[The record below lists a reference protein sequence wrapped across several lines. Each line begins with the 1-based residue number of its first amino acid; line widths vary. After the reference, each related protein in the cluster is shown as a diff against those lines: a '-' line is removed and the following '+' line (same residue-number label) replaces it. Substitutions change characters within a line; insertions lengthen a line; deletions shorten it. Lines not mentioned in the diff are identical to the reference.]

1 MSSLFGTLWTA
12 KSSLFANQV
21 ALQTASNNVSNAG
34 TKGYSRQR
42 VDMVESR
49 PETLPYGQ
57 VGTGVTVDSIR
68 RIRDQFLD
76 QQFLRAQESLS
87 KTQAEHDTWSQIEAI
102 LGEPSTDTGLQ
113 ADMDR
118 FFTSLQDL
126 ASYPT
131 DLTTRRTVLE
141 QAQTLSGTF
150 NRLDTDLDSLTR
162 NLETEITGR
171 VTEANDILKELADLN
186 GQIQAVTITGNS
198 PNALLDRRDLLLDN
212 LSGLIGVNRFF
223 RPDGTAVVTMSGGG
237 GVVLDGV
244 TAGTL
249 GTQLSPATDS
259 YDLTLNGNVVTPTEG
274 KIAGLLASRN
284 DPTGYVKYT
293 RAQLDTMAATLISQ
307 INQIQAAGAGT
318 AGVQSSTSQAAVSDP
333 TAPLV
338 SAGLPVPI
346 TVPGS
351 FGVFVYDATGAVT
364 TSGTVNVTATTSLN
378 DLATQ
383 LNGLGGLTATVS
395 AGRLT
400 VSAPAGSTFRLANDT
415 SQALTALGVNGVF
428 TGTDAGTIGV
438 NAELLAR
445 PELLSAGYPDPA
457 TGAVG
462 GADNR
467 AALDMV
473 AVGQAKLLSGGTAT
487 LSDFYG
493 ATVGVVGARTA
504 ATANQAES
512 QDLVVKSIDT
522 QRKQVS
528 DVSIDEEMTDMIR
541 FQRAF
546 EASSKII
553 QVVDELLDTVV
564 NGLIR

>member
-12 KSSLFANQV
+12 KSSLSANQL
-21 ALQTASNNVSNAG
+21 ALQTTSNNVANAG

-42 VDMVESR
+42 VDMVESL
-49 PETLPYGQ
+49 PETLPFGQ
-57 VGTGVTVDSIR
+57 VGTGVTVDGIR

-76 QQFLRAQESLS
+76 QQYLRANQSLS

-113 ADMDR
+113 ADMNR

-141 QAQTLSGTF
+141 QAQTMAGTF
-150 NRLDTDLDSLTR
+150 NRLDADLDSLTR
-162 NLETEITGR
+162 NLETQITGT
-171 VTEANDILKELADLN
+171 VSEANDTLQQLADLN
-186 GQIQAVTITGNS
+186 NQIQAQVIAGNS
-198 PNALLDRRDLLLDN
+198 PNALLDKRDLLLDK
-212 LSGLIGVNRFF
+212 LSELIGINRFI
-223 RPDGTAVVTMSGGG
+223 RPDGTAVVTLSGGG

-244 TAGTL
+244 WAATL
-249 GTQLSPATDS
+249 GTQLSATTDT
-259 YDLTLNGNVVTPTEG
+259 YDLTLNGNVVNPTEG

-293 RAQLDTMAATLISQ
+293 RAQLDTLAATLISQ

-318 AGVQSSTSQAAVSDP
+318 AGIQSLTSQATISDP
-333 TAPLV
+333 TAPLA

-351 FGVFVYDATGAVT
+351 FGVFVYDATGAVSA
-364 TSGTVNVTATTSLN
+364 SGTVTVTATTSLN

-383 LNGLGGLTATVS
+383 LNGLGGLTATVA

-400 VSAPAGSTFRLANDT
+400 VSAPAGSTFRLASDT

-445 PELLSAGYPDPA
+445 PELLTTGYPDPG
-457 TGAVG
+457 TGVVG

-473 AVGQAKLLSGGTAT
+473 AVREAKLLSGGTAT
-487 LSDFYG
+487 LADFYD
-493 ATVGVVGARTA
+493 ATVGVVGSRTA

-512 QDLVVKSIDT
+512 QDLVARTIDN
-522 QRKQVS
+522 QRQQVS
-528 DVSIDEEMTDMIR
+528 GVSIDEEMTAMIQ

-553 QVVDELLDTVV
+553 QVVDELLVTVV
-564 NGLIR
+564 NLIS

>member
-1 MSSLFGTLWTA
+1 MTSLFGTLWTA
-12 KSSLFANQV
+12 KSSLFANQLG
-21 ALQTASNNVSNAG
+21 LQTTSNNVANAG

-42 VDMVESR
+42 VDMVESP
-49 PETLPYGQ
+49 PETLPFGQ
-57 VGTGVTVDSIR
+57 VGTGVSVDGVR

-76 QQFLRAQESLS
+76 QQYLRAQQSLS
-87 KTQAEHDTWSQIEAI
+87 QTQAEHDTWAQIEAI
-102 LGEPSTDTGLQ
+102 LGEPSADTGLQ

-131 DLTTRRTVLE
+131 DLTTRTTVLE
-141 QAQTLSGTF
+141 QAQTLAGTF
-150 NRLDTDLDSLTR
+150 NRLDVDLDALTR

-171 VTEANDILKELADLN
+171 VAEANDILQELADLN
-186 GQIQAVTITGNS
+186 NQIQAQVVAGVS

-212 LSGLIGVNRFF
+212 LSALVGVSRFF
-223 RPDGTAVVTMSGGG
+223 RPDGTAVVTLSGGG
-237 GVVLDGV
+237 GVILDGV
-244 TAGTL
+244 WAATL
-249 GTQLSPATDS
+249 GTQLSAATDS
-259 YDLTLNGNVVTPTEG
+259 YDLTLNGNVVTPTGG

-284 DPTGYVKYT
+284 DPTGYIKYT
-293 RAQLDTMAATLISQ
+293 RGQLDTLAATLITQ
-307 INQIQAAGAGT
+307 INQIQGAGAGT
-318 AGVQSSTSQAAVSDP
+318 AGVQSSTSQTTVSDP
-333 TAPLV
+333 TAPLA
-338 SAGLPVPI
+338 SAGLPL

-364 TSGTVNVTATTSLN
+364 ASGTVSVTATTSLN
-378 DLATQ
+378 DLAAQ

-400 VSAPAGSTFRLANDT
+400 VSAPAGSTFRFAGDT
-415 SQALTALGVNGVF
+415 SQTLAALGVNGVF

-438 NAELLAR
+438 SAELLAR
-445 PELLSAGYPDPA
+445 PELLATGYPDPA
-457 TGAVG
+457 TGVVG

-473 AVGQAKLLSGGTAT
+473 SVREARLLSGGTAT

-493 ATVGVVGARTA
+493 ATVGTVGARTA
-504 ATANQAES
+504 ATANQAET
-512 QDLVVKSIDT
+512 QDLVARTIQG
-522 QRKQVS
+522 QRQQIS

>member
-12 KSSLFANQV
+12 KSSLSANQL
-21 ALQTASNNVSNAG
+21 ALQTTSNNVANAG

-42 VDMVESR
+42 VDMVESL
-49 PETLPYGQ
+49 PETLPFGQ
-57 VGTGVTVDSIR
+57 VGTGVTVDGIR

-76 QQFLRAQESLS
+76 QQYLRANQSLS

-113 ADMDR
+113 ADMNR

-141 QAQTLSGTF
+141 QAQTMAGTF
-150 NRLDTDLDSLTR
+150 NRLDADLDSLTR
-162 NLETEITGR
+162 NLETQITGT
-171 VTEANDILKELADLN
+171 VSEANDTLQQLADLN
-186 GQIQAVTITGNS
+186 NQIQAQVIAGNS
-198 PNALLDRRDLLLDN
+198 PNALLDKRDLLLDK
-212 LSGLIGVNRFF
+212 LSELIGINRFI
-223 RPDGTAVVTMSGGG
+223 RPDGTAVVTLSGGG

-244 TAGTL
+244 WAATL
-249 GTQLSPATDS
+249 GTQLSATTDT
-259 YDLTLNGNVVTPTEG
+259 YDLTLNGNVVNPTEG

-293 RAQLDTMAATLISQ
+293 RAQLDTLAATLISQ

-318 AGVQSSTSQAAVSDP
+318 AGIQSLTSQATISDP
-333 TAPLV
+333 TAPLA

-351 FGVFVYDATGAVT
+351 FGVFVYDATGAVSA
-364 TSGTVNVTATTSLN
+364 SGTVTVTATTSLN

-383 LNGLGGLTATVS
+383 LNGLGGLTATVA

-400 VSAPAGSTFRLANDT
+400 VSAPAGSTFRLASDT

-445 PELLSAGYPDPA
+445 PELLTTGYPDPG
-457 TGAVG
+457 TGVVG

-473 AVGQAKLLSGGTAT
+473 AVREAKLLSGGTAT
-487 LSDFYG
+487 LADFYD
-493 ATVGVVGARTA
+493 ATVGVVGSRTA

-512 QDLVVKSIDT
+512 QDLVARTIDN
-522 QRKQVS
+522 QRQQVS
-528 DVSIDEEMTDMIR
+528 GVSIDEEMTAMIQ

-553 QVVDELLDTVV
+553 TVVDELLTTVV
-564 NGLIR
+564 NLIS

>member
-12 KSSLFANQV
+12 KSSLSANQL
-21 ALQTASNNVSNAG
+21 ALQTTSNNVANAG

-42 VDMVESR
+42 VDMVESL
-49 PETLPYGQ
+49 PETLPFGQ
-57 VGTGVTVDSIR
+57 VGTGVTVDGIR

-76 QQFLRAQESLS
+76 QQYLRANQSLS

-113 ADMDR
+113 ADMNR

-141 QAQTLSGTF
+141 QAQTMAGTF
-150 NRLDTDLDSLTR
+150 NRLDADLDSLTR
-162 NLETEITGR
+162 NLETQITGT
-171 VTEANDILKELADLN
+171 VSEANDTLQQLADLN
-186 GQIQAVTITGNS
+186 NQIQAQVIAGNS
-198 PNALLDRRDLLLDN
+198 PNALLDKRDLLLDK
-212 LSGLIGVNRFF
+212 LSELIGINRFI
-223 RPDGTAVVTMSGGG
+223 RPDGTAVVTLSGGG

-244 TAGTL
+244 WAATL
-249 GTQLSPATDS
+249 GTQLSATTDT
-259 YDLTLNGNVVTPTEG
+259 YDLTLNGNVVNPTEG

-293 RAQLDTMAATLISQ
+293 RAQLDTLAATLISQ

-318 AGVQSSTSQAAVSDP
+318 AGIQSLTSQATISDP
-333 TAPLV
+333 TAPLA

-351 FGVFVYDATGAVT
+351 FGVFVYDATGAVSA
-364 TSGTVNVTATTSLN
+364 SGTVTVTATTSLN

-383 LNGLGGLTATVS
+383 LNGLGSLTATVA

-400 VSAPAGSTFRLANDT
+400 VSAPAGSTFRLASDT

-445 PELLSAGYPDPA
+445 PELLTTGYPDPG
-457 TGAVG
+457 TGVVG

-467 AALDMV
+467 AALDMA
-473 AVGQAKLLSGGTAT
+473 AVREAKLLSGGTAT
-487 LSDFYG
+487 LADFYD
-493 ATVGVVGARTA
+493 ATVGVVGSRTA

-512 QDLVVKSIDT
+512 QDLVARTIDN
-522 QRKQVS
+522 QRQQVS
-528 DVSIDEEMTDMIR
+528 GVSIDEEMTAMIQ

-553 QVVDELLDTVV
+553 QVVDELLVTVV
-564 NGLIR
+564 NLIS

>member
-1 MSSLFGTLWTA
+1 MSSLFDTLWTA

-21 ALQTASNNVSNAG
+21 ALQTTSNNVSNAA
-34 TKGYSRQR
+34 TPGYSRQR
-42 VDMVESR
+42 VDMVESV

-57 VGTGVTVDSIR
+57 VGTGVTVDGVR

-76 QQFLRAQESLS
+76 QQYLRAQESLT

-102 LGEPSTDTGLQ
+102 LGEPSADTGLQ
-113 ADMDR
+113 SDMNN

-131 DLTTRRTVLE
+131 DLTTRSTVLQ
-141 QAQTLSGTF
+141 QAQTLAGTF
-150 NRLDTDLDSLTR
+150 NRLDADLDSQTR
-162 NLETEITGR
+162 NLETQITGT
-171 VTEANDILKELADLN
+171 VSDANDILKQLADLN
-186 GQIQAVTITGNS
+186 NQIQAVTITGNS
-198 PNALLDRRDLLLDN
+198 PNALLDKRDLLLDN
-212 LSGLIGVNRFF
+212 LSGLIGISRFI

-237 GVVLDGV
+237 GVILDGV
-244 TAGTL
+244 SAATL
-249 GTQLSPATDS
+249 GTQLSAATDS
-259 YDLTLNGNVVTPTEG
+259 YDITLNGNVVTPTEG
-274 KIAGLLASRN
+274 KLAGLLESRN
-284 DPTGYVKYT
+284 DSTGYVKYT

-307 INQIQAAGAGT
+307 INQIQAAGSGT
-318 AGVQSSTSQAAVSDP
+318 AGIQSSTSQTAVADP

-338 SAGLPVPI
+338 SAGLPVPL

-364 TSGTVNVTATTSLN
+364 TSGTVNVMATTSLN

-383 LNGLGGLTATVS
+383 LNGLGGLTATVT

-415 SQALTALGVNGVF
+415 SQTVAALGVNGVF
-428 TGTDAGTIGV
+428 TGSDAGTIGV
-438 NAELLAR
+438 NADLLASPELLA
-445 PELLSAGYPDPA
+445 AGYPDPA
-457 TGAVG
+457 TGVVG

-473 AVGQAKLLSGGTAT
+473 AVRDAKLLSGGTAT

-512 QDLVVKSIDT
+512 QDLVAKTIDN
-522 QRKQVS
+522 QRQQVS
-528 DVSIDEEMTDMIR
+528 GVSIDEEMTNMIQ

-553 QVVDELLDTVV
+553 TVVDELLTTVV
-564 NGLIR
+564 NLIS

>member
-12 KSSLFANQV
+12 KSSLSANQL
-21 ALQTASNNVSNAG
+21 ALQTTSNNVANAG

-42 VDMVESR
+42 VDMVESL
-49 PETLPYGQ
+49 PETLPFGQ
-57 VGTGVTVDSIR
+57 VGTGVTVDGIR

-76 QQFLRAQESLS
+76 QQYLRANQSLS

-113 ADMDR
+113 ADMNR

-141 QAQTLSGTF
+141 QAQTMAGTF
-150 NRLDTDLDSLTR
+150 NRLDADLDSLTR
-162 NLETEITGR
+162 NLETQITGT
-171 VTEANDILKELADLN
+171 VSEANDTLQQLADLN
-186 GQIQAVTITGNS
+186 NQIQAQVIAGNS
-198 PNALLDRRDLLLDN
+198 PNALLDKRDLLLDK
-212 LSGLIGVNRFF
+212 LSELIGINRFI
-223 RPDGTAVVTMSGGG
+223 RPDGTAVVTLSGGG

-244 TAGTL
+244 WAATL
-249 GTQLSPATDS
+249 GTQLSATTDT
-259 YDLTLNGNVVTPTEG
+259 YDLTLNGNVVNPTEG

-293 RAQLDTMAATLISQ
+293 RAQLDTLAATLISQ

-318 AGVQSSTSQAAVSDP
+318 AGIQSLTSQATISDP
-333 TAPLV
+333 TAPLA

-351 FGVFVYDATGAVT
+351 FGVFVYDATGAVSA
-364 TSGTVNVTATTSLN
+364 SGTVTVTATTSLN

-383 LNGLGGLTATVS
+383 LNGLGGLTATVA

-400 VSAPAGSTFRLANDT
+400 VSAPAGSTFRLASDT

-445 PELLSAGYPDPA
+445 PELLTTGYPDPG
-457 TGAVG
+457 TGVVG

-467 AALDMV
+467 PGHGGGPRGEAPERRHGDAGGLLRRHRRCGGV
-473 AVGQAKLLSGGTAT
+473 AHGRHGQPGRESGPRGKDHRQPAPAGVGRLHRRGDDRHDPVPAGLRGLLEDHPGGGRIA
-487 LSDFYG
+487 G
-493 ATVGVVGARTA
+493 HRG
-504 ATANQAES
+504 EPH
-512 QDLVVKSIDT
+512 
-522 QRKQVS
+522 
-528 DVSIDEEMTDMIR
+528 
-541 FQRAF
+541 
-546 EASSKII
+546 
-553 QVVDELLDTVV
+553 
-564 NGLIR
+564 